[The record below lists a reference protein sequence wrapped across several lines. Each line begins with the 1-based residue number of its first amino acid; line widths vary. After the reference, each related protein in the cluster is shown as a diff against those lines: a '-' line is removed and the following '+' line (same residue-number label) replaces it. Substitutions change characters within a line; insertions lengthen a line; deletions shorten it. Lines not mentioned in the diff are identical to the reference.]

1 MERQNHQNPF
11 TKQYYKENEFVVG
24 NTIYLK
30 KYVFRL
36 LEMDEYTKK
45 YMIVSIIIKTL
56 NQDNGQ
62 VFRDSDLTSVINRIR
77 SAVKEGN
84 LEQFAVDLLKFI
96 DPDANQFVTKDSIL
110 IGLKR

>member
-56 NQDNGQ
+56 N
-62 VFRDSDLTSVINRIR
+62 
-77 SAVKEGN
+77 
-84 LEQFAVDLLKFI
+84 
-96 DPDANQFVTKDSIL
+96 
-110 IGLKR
+110 